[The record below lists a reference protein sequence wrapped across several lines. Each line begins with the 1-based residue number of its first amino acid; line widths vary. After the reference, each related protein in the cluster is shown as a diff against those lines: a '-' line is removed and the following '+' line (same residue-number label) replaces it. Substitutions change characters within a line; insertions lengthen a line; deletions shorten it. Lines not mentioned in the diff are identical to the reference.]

1 MNEFKAEEL
10 KIENKNEII
19 ELFLKKE
26 QISARMDQL
35 KQEMQKILARLSEL
49 LGDKKA
55 REAEEEN
62 K

>member
-49 LGDKKA
+49 LADKKV
-55 REAEEEN
+55 REAKGEN